1 MKKFCCLIV
10 SLLLISCII
19 QSSLTTV
26 YATKIEFYEENI
38 IYGDIDNDGRVTLS
52 DVTYLQ
58 RATANL
64 CILNT
69 NQNCAGDLDCDNQCS
84 LKDVVIIQKL
94 IAKLI
99 SLSPEFK
106 SKNIVIGKGESC
118 SVAIVDDL
126 GYNSKIRYTSS
137 NPNVINVDSNGKIT
151 GVGVGS
157 CVIFSVNLLGKTSS
171 LNVTVKEEPIKFTLN
186 HSRFNL
192 KPGDSLDL
200 NSYVN
205 KGAAAYVRKY
215 LTSDQSIASVNNY
228 GIVKAK
234 KEGTVKITCKIYNGL
249 TASCNITIKK
259 IPDRIRTNL
268 NPNKPMVA
276 LTFDDGPNYSSTSLI
291 LDTLEKY
298 NARATFFVVGCNLYG
313 NNAKSMKRAY
323 EMGCEIGNHTYSH
336 QYFCNISAT
345 TAKAEI
351 NGCSKAIYNVIG
363 CYPTVFRL
371 PGGISVSS
379 YLQYTKAPVINWS
392 VDTRD
397 WESLNSNS
405 VYNIAMSQSGDG
417 DIVLMHDLYMSTA
430 YASQRIIT
438 DLVNNGYQL
447 VTISELAYYKGYN
460 LNNGSIYY
468 KLN

>member
-1 MKKFCCLIV
+1 M
-10 SLLLISCII
+10 
-19 QSSLTTV
+19 
-26 YATKIEFYEENI
+26 
-38 IYGDIDNDGRVTLS
+38 
-52 DVTYLQ
+52 
-58 RATANL
+58 
-64 CILNT
+64 
-69 NQNCAGDLDCDNQCS
+69 
-84 LKDVVIIQKL
+84 
-94 IAKLI
+94 
-99 SLSPEFK
+99 
-106 SKNIVIGKGESC
+106 
-118 SVAIVDDL
+118 
-126 GYNSKIRYTSS
+126 
-137 NPNVINVDSNGKIT
+137 DSNGKIT
-151 GVGVGS
+151 GIGVGS

-171 LNVTVKEEPIKFTLN
+171 LSVTVKNEPIRLSLN
-186 HSRFNL
+186 HSSFNL
-192 KPGDSLDL
+192 KAGDTLDL
-200 NSYVN
+200 DSYVN
-205 KGAAAYVRKY
+205 KGAAASFRKY
-215 LTSDQSIASVNNY
+215 SSSDNSIASVNNY

-234 KEGTVKITCKIYNGL
+234 KEGNVKITCKIYNGL

-259 IPDRIRTNL
+259 VPDRIRTNL

-298 NARATFFVVGCNLYG
+298 NARATFFVVGCNVYG
-313 NNAKSMKRAY
+313 KNAQAMKRAY

-336 QYFCNISAT
+336 QYFCNISAS
-345 TAKAEI
+345 TAKSEI
-351 NGCSKAIYNVIG
+351 NGCSKAIYNTIG

-379 YLQYTKAPVINWS
+379 YLQYTQAPVINWS

-438 DLVNNGYQL
+438 DLVNKGYQL

-468 KLN
+468 RLN